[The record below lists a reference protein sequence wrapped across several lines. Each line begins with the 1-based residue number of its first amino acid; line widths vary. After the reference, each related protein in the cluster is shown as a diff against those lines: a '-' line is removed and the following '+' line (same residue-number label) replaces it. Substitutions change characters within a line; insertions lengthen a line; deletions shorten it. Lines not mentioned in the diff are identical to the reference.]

1 LFFILTV
8 GLLSAVYVVVGLLER
23 RPALRFRVLTAPR
36 PYLATDIAWY
46 GVAAA
51 ATALSVFVF
60 RPVLSAA
67 SIAPL
72 ADRVDDLPLAAK
84 LVLGLVVFDF
94 VSFLVHVGLHR
105 SDVLWNLHKVHHS
118 TLELDGFATTR
129 THMFENLVR
138 FVPGQLVLFLVG
150 MPAPTVA
157 LTVGLAATYGVSN
170 HSNLDIRAP
179 WIETIL
185 VTPRLHRRHH
195 VPATT
200 QNNYAAIFTIWDR
213 LFGTLVRAD
222 TTNDDRY
229 GVPGEIDTYPQH
241 FTQAVREPFR
251 QIHQQRRAKSTAHVG
266 ADPDR
271 VSETTAVRQMP
282 LPR

>member
-1 LFFILTV
+1 MFFILTV
-8 GLLSAVYVVVGLLER
+8 ALLTAVYLVVGALER

-46 GVAAA
+46 GVAAV

-72 ADRVDDLPLAAK
+72 ADRVGDLPLVAK
-84 LVLGLVVFDF
+84 LFLGLVVFDF
-94 VSFLVHVGLHR
+94 VSFLVHMGLHR

-129 THMFENLVR
+129 AHMLENLLR
-138 FVPGQLVLFLVG
+138 FVPGQLVLFLIG

-157 LTVGLAATYGVSN
+157 LTVGLAAIYGVSN

-179 WIETIL
+179 WIEAIL

-213 LFGTLVRAD
+213 IFGTLVRTD
-222 TTNDDRY
+222 TTNDERY

-241 FTQAVREPFR
+241 FTQAVREPFHQIR
-251 QIHQQRRAKSTAHVG
+251 QPPQPTRTAHVG
-266 ADPDR
+266 EDPDR
-271 VSETTAVRQMP
+271 VSETTASP
-282 LPR
+282 